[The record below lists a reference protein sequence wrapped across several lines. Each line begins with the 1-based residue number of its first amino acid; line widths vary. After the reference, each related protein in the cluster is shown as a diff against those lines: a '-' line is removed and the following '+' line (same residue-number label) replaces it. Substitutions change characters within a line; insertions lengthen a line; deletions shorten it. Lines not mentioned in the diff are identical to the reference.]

1 MPEQPIKDKTAIVGI
16 GWTPFTRDSGTSA
29 ANLAAQVSLVAI
41 EDAGLS
47 VRDID
52 GGITYFHE
60 HQDTCAPRELADM
73 LGMPRSNFNVFHD
86 GGGSWS
92 PAAVSNAAMLVFD
105 WVGLPGTGT
114 VYSYVIVHH
123 STNPAF
129 AEDVPYTVAEI
140 LVNAKDQIRIT
151 SNIVGCP
158 PEKVY
163 VGMPVQVVFEDVA
176 DEITLPKFRPV

>member
-1 MPEQPIKDKTAIVGI
+1 MNMSSYAKPLPAPDEDTKPFWDGCRDHKLLVQQCKACAKHRWPPRGLCPACHS
-16 GWTPFTRDSGTSA
+16 WT
-29 ANLAAQVSLVAI
+29 
-41 EDAGLS
+41 
-47 VRDID
+47 
-52 GGITYFHE
+52 
-60 HQDTCAPRELADM
+60 
-73 LGMPRSNFNVFHD
+73 
-86 GGGSWS
+86 
-92 PAAVSNAAMLVFD
+92 FD

-123 STNPAF
+123 SQNPAF
-129 AEDVPYTVAEI
+129 AEDIPYTVAEI
-140 LVNAKDQIRIT
+140 LVDAKDQIRIT

>member
-1 MPEQPIKDKTAIVGI
+1 MNTSSYAKPLPAPDEDTKPFWDGCRDHKLLVQQCKACGKHRWPPRGLCPACHS
-16 GWTPFTRDSGTSA
+16 WT
-29 ANLAAQVSLVAI
+29 
-41 EDAGLS
+41 
-47 VRDID
+47 
-52 GGITYFHE
+52 
-60 HQDTCAPRELADM
+60 
-73 LGMPRSNFNVFHD
+73 
-86 GGGSWS
+86 
-92 PAAVSNAAMLVFD
+92 FD

-140 LVNAKDQIRIT
+140 LVDDRDQIRIT